1 MRAGKKTQG
10 WIQLWN
16 RPYMTFVAVFLCAI
30 YETMMLTRLIL
41 APSSANRTLYQVM
54 KSASW
59 GLPLF
64 VVIIFL
70 TLVTLCLRRLYPLAT
85 LLAVSGLL
93 ALSAAIYGSGCT
105 YLIIPWLVNLYACA
119 VEAKSMASLAAGLCS
134 STILGLLSIA
144 LSANW
149 HHDVHF
155 TDLLYPTGLAFALCL
170 TAAFFSRSARQSRM
184 SEQALEEE
192 RSHAQT
198 LARERDEAMYQS
210 KVAAQLHDSV
220 GHDLTAIIALSEG
233 MDHASGK
240 PEIDEAISMIND
252 LARQG
257 LDDTRT
263 AVKTLQSKAG
273 PENNPAQ
280 SIGEGHGWDDIKP
293 ILDHARQAG
302 ISTALTETGHRPQ
315 DSEQANLAFT
325 VTREA
330 VTNALRHGRKVNCI
344 VVSWDHDSQGGT
356 NITVRDDGQLL
367 NNDTDNNGSNGT
379 GLARLGAE
387 VQAHGGSFHS
397 GPGPDGW
404 TLQARIPPSLAATAA
419 DNTGKEE
426 SA

>member
-1 MRAGKKTQG
+1 MRADKKTQG

-16 RPYMTFVAVFLCAI
+16 RPYTAFVAVFLCAI

-41 APSSANRTLYQVM
+41 VPGSANRTLYQVL
-54 KSASW
+54 KSDSW

-70 TLVTLCLRRLYPLAT
+70 ALVTLCLRRLYPMAT
-85 LLAVSGLL
+85 LLVVSGLL
-93 ALSAAIYGSGCT
+93 ALTAAIYGSGCT
-105 YLIIPWLVNLYACA
+105 YLVIPWIISLYACA
-119 VEAKSMASLAAGLCS
+119 VEAKSMASLTAGLGS
-134 STILGLLSIA
+134 SAILGLLSIA
-144 LSANW
+144 FSANW

-155 TDLLYPTGLAFALCL
+155 TDLLYPTGLTFALCL
-170 TAAFFSRSARQSRM
+170 TVAFLSRSARQSRM

-192 RSHAQT
+192 RSHALT
-198 LARERDEAMYQS
+198 LAHERDQAMHQS
-210 KVAAQLHDSV
+210 RVAAQLHDSV

-233 MDHASGK
+233 LGHASGK
-240 PEIDEAISMIND
+240 PEIDEAISVIND

-263 AVKTLQSKAG
+263 AVKALQSETDPKND
-273 PENNPAQ
+273 PQPAT
-280 SIGEGHGWDDIKP
+280 GERHGWDDIKP

-330 VTNALRHGRKVNCI
+330 VTNALRHGQGVNRI

-367 NNDTDNNGSNGT
+367 NNDADNNGSNGT
-379 GLARLGAE
+379 GLARLRAE

-404 TLQARIPPSLAATAA
+404 ILQARIPSLAATAA

>member
-1 MRAGKKTQG
+1 MRADKKTQG

-16 RPYMTFVAVFLCAI
+16 RPYTAFVAVFLCAI

-41 APSSANRTLYQVM
+41 VPGSANRTLYQVL
-54 KSASW
+54 KSDSW

-70 TLVTLCLRRLYPLAT
+70 ALVTLCLRRLYPMAT
-85 LLAVSGLL
+85 LLVVSGLL
-93 ALSAAIYGSGCT
+93 ALTAAIYGSGCT
-105 YLIIPWLVNLYACA
+105 YLVIPWIISLYACA
-119 VEAKSMASLAAGLCS
+119 VEAKSMASLTAGLGS
-134 STILGLLSIA
+134 SAILGLLSIA
-144 LSANW
+144 FSANW

-155 TDLLYPTGLAFALCL
+155 TDLLYPIGLTFALCL

-192 RSHAQT
+192 RSHALT
-198 LARERDEAMYQS
+198 LAHERDQAMHQS
-210 KVAAQLHDSV
+210 RVAAQLHDSV

-233 MDHASGK
+233 LGHASGK
-240 PEIDEAISMIND
+240 PEIDEAISVIND

-263 AVKTLQSKAG
+263 AVKALQSETDPKND
-273 PENNPAQ
+273 PQPAT
-280 SIGEGHGWDDIKP
+280 GERHGWDDIKP

-330 VTNALRHGRKVNCI
+330 VTNALRHGQGVNRI

-367 NNDTDNNGSNGT
+367 NNDADNNGSNGT
-379 GLARLGAE
+379 GLARLRAE

-404 TLQARIPPSLAATAA
+404 ILQARIPSLAATAA

>member
-1 MRAGKKTQG
+1 MRADKKTQG

-16 RPYMTFVAVFLCAI
+16 RPYMAFAAVFLCAI

-144 LSANW
+144 LSTNW

-184 SEQALEEE
+184 SEQALKEE

-198 LARERDEAMYQS
+198 LARERDQAMYQS
-210 KVAAQLHDSV
+210 KIAADLHDSL

-263 AVKTLQSKAG
+263 AVKTLQSKART
-273 PENNPAQ
+273 ENNPAQ
-280 SIGEGHGWDDIKP
+280 SIGEGHGWNDIKP
-293 ILDHARQAG
+293 ILDHVRHAG
-302 ISTALTETGHRPQ
+302 ISTALTETGRRPQ
-315 DSEQANLAFT
+315 DPRQANLAFT

-330 VTNALRHGRKVNCI
+330 ITNALRHGQGVDRI

-387 VQAHGGSFHS
+387 LQAHGGSFHS

-404 TLQARIPPSLAATAA
+404 ILQARIPSLAATAA
-419 DNTGKEE
+419 DNTSKEE

>member
-16 RPYMTFVAVFLCAI
+16 RPYMTFVAVFFCTL
-30 YETMMLTRLIL
+30 YETGMLTRLIL
-41 APSSANRTLYQVM
+41 VPSSANQTLYQVM

-70 TLVTLCLRRLYPLAT
+70 ALVTLCLRRLYPMAT
-85 LLAVSGLL
+85 LLVVSGLL
-93 ALSAAIYGSGCT
+93 ALTAAIYGSGCT
-105 YLIIPWLVNLYACA
+105 YLTILWLVSLYACA
-119 VEAKSMASLAAGLCS
+119 VESKSMASLAAGLGS
-134 STILGLLSIA
+134 SAILGLLSIA
-144 LSANW
+144 FSANW
-149 HHDVHF
+149 HRDVHF
-155 TDLLYPTGLAFALCL
+155 TDLLYPTGLTFALCL
-170 TAAFFSRSARQSRM
+170 TVAFLSRSVRQSRL

-192 RSHAQT
+192 RSHALT
-198 LARERDEAMYQS
+198 LAHERDQAMHQS
-210 KVAAQLHDSV
+210 RVAAQLHDSV

-233 MDHASGK
+233 LDHASGK

-263 AVKTLQSKAG
+263 AVKALQSETDPKND
-273 PENNPAQ
+273 PQPAT
-280 SIGEGHGWDDIKP
+280 GERHNWDDIKP
-293 ILDHARQAG
+293 ILDHARHVG
-302 ISTALTETGHRPQ
+302 ISTALTETGRRPQ
-315 DSEQANLAFT
+315 DSEQADLAFT

-330 VTNALRHGRKVNCI
+330 ITNALRHGQKVNRI
-344 VVSWDHDSQGGT
+344 VVSWDHDSHGGI
-356 NITVRDDGQLL
+356 NITIRDDGQLL
-367 NNDTDNNGSNGT
+367 NNDADDSGDNGT
-379 GLARLGAE
+379 GLARLRGE
-387 VQAHGGSFHS
+387 VRAHGGSFNS

-404 TLQARIPPSLAATAA
+404 TLQARIPSLAATAA

>member
-1 MRAGKKTQG
+1 MRADKKTQG

-16 RPYMTFVAVFLCAI
+16 RPYTAFVAVFLCAI

-41 APSSANRTLYQVM
+41 APGSANRTLYQVLT
-54 KSASW
+54 SDSW

-64 VVIIFL
+64 VVIIFVA
-70 TLVTLCLRRLYPLAT
+70 LVTLCLRRLYPMAT
-85 LLAVSGLL
+85 LLVFSGLL
-93 ALSAAIYGSGCT
+93 ALTAAIYGSGCT

-170 TAAFFSRSARQSRM
+170 TVAFLSRSVRQSHL
-184 SEQALEEE
+184 SEQALEKEH
-192 RSHAQT
+192 SHALT
-198 LARERDEAMYQS
+198 LAHERDQAMYQS
-210 KVAAQLHDSV
+210 RVAADLHDSV

-263 AVKTLQSKAG
+263 AVKTLQSKART
-273 PENNPAQ
+273 ENNPAQ
-280 SIGEGHGWDDIKP
+280 PIGEGHGWDDIKP

-330 VTNALRHGRKVNCI
+330 VTNALRHGRKVNRI
-344 VVSWDHDSQGGT
+344 VVSWDHDSQGC
-356 NITVRDDGQLL
+356 IDIIVRDDGQLL
-367 NNDTDNNGSNGT
+367 NNDADDGGDNGT
-379 GLARLGAE
+379 GLARLRAE
-387 VQAHGGSFHS
+387 LQAHGGSFHS
-397 GPGPDGW
+397 GPGPNGW
-404 TLQARIPPSLAATAA
+404 TLQARIPPLAATAA
-419 DNTGKEE
+419 DNKGKEE

>member
-16 RPYMTFVAVFLCAI
+16 RPYMTFAAVFLCAI

-134 STILGLLSIA
+134 STILGMLSIA
-144 LSANW
+144 LSTNW

-170 TAAFFSRSARQSRM
+170 TAAFLSRSVRQSHL
-184 SEQALEEE
+184 SEQALEKEH
-192 RSHAQT
+192 SHALT
-198 LARERDEAMYQS
+198 LAHERDQAMYQS
-210 KVAAQLHDSV
+210 RVAADLHDSV

-330 VTNALRHGRKVNCI
+330 VTNALRHGRKVNRI
-344 VVSWDHDSQGGT
+344 VVSWDHDSQGC
-356 NITVRDDGQLL
+356 IDIIVRDDGQLL
-367 NNDTDNNGSNGT
+367 NNDADDGGDNGT
-379 GLARLGAE
+379 GLARLRAE
-387 VQAHGGSFHS
+387 LQAHGGSFHS
-397 GPGPDGW
+397 GPGPNGW
-404 TLQARIPPSLAATAA
+404 TLQARIPPLAATAA
-419 DNTGKEE
+419 DNKGKEE

>member
-10 WIQLWN
+10 WIQLWT
-16 RPYMTFVAVFLCAI
+16 RPYTAFVAVFFCAL

-41 APSSANRTLYQVM
+41 APSSANQTLYQVM

-70 TLVTLCLRRLYPLAT
+70 ALVTLCLRRLYPMAT
-85 LLAVSGLL
+85 LLVVSGLL
-93 ALSAAIYGSGCT
+93 TLTAAIYGSGCA
-105 YLIIPWLVNLYACA
+105 YLVIPWLVSLYACA
-119 VEAKSMASLAAGLCS
+119 VEAKSVASLTAGLGS
-134 STILGLLSIA
+134 SAILGLLSIA
-144 LSANW
+144 FSANW

-155 TDLLYPTGLAFALCL
+155 TDLLYPTGLIFALCL
-170 TAAFFSRSARQSRM
+170 TVAFLSRSVRQSRL

-192 RSHAQT
+192 RSHALT
-198 LARERDEAMYQS
+198 LAHERDQAMHQS
-210 KVAAQLHDSV
+210 RVAAQLHDSV

-233 MDHASGK
+233 LDHASGK

-273 PENNPAQ
+273 PENDPAQ
-280 SIGEGHGWDDIKP
+280 SIGEEHGWNDIKP
-293 ILDHARQAG
+293 ILDHARHAG
-302 ISTALTETGHRPQ
+302 ISTALTETGRRPQ
-315 DSEQANLAFT
+315 DSRQANLAFT

-330 VTNALRHGRKVNCI
+330 ITNALRHGQGVDRI

-379 GLARLGAE
+379 GLARLRAE

-404 TLQARIPPSLAATAA
+404 ILQARIPSLAATAA

>member
-16 RPYMTFVAVFLCAI
+16 RPYMTFVAVFFCTL
-30 YETMMLTRLIL
+30 YETGMLTRLIL
-41 APSSANRTLYQVM
+41 VPSSANQTLYQVM

-70 TLVTLCLRRLYPLAT
+70 ALVTLCLRRLYPMAT
-85 LLAVSGLL
+85 LLTVSSLL
-93 ALSAAIYGSGCT
+93 TLTAAIYGSGCA
-105 YLIIPWLVNLYACA
+105 YLVIPWLVSLYACA
-119 VEAKSMASLAAGLCS
+119 VEAKSVASLTAGLGS
-134 STILGLLSIA
+134 SAILGLLSIA
-144 LSANW
+144 FSANW

-155 TDLLYPTGLAFALCL
+155 TDLLYPTGLIFALCL
-170 TAAFFSRSARQSRM
+170 TVAFLSRSVRQSRL

-192 RSHAQT
+192 RSHALT
-198 LARERDEAMYQS
+198 LAHERDQAMHQS
-210 KVAAQLHDSV
+210 RVAAQLHDSV

-233 MDHASGK
+233 LDHASGK

-263 AVKTLQSKAG
+263 AVKALQSETDPKSD
-273 PENNPAQ
+273 PQ
-280 SIGEGHGWDDIKP
+280 SATGERHSWDDIKP
-293 ILDHARQAG
+293 ILDHARHVG
-302 ISTALTETGHRPQ
+302 ISTALTETGRRPQ
-315 DSEQANLAFT
+315 DSEQADLAFT

-330 VTNALRHGRKVNCI
+330 ITNALRHGQKVNRI
-344 VVSWDHDSQGGT
+344 VVSWDHDSHGGI
-356 NITVRDDGQLL
+356 NITIRDDGQLL
-367 NNDTDNNGSNGT
+367 NNDADDSGDNGT
-379 GLARLGAE
+379 GLARLRGE
-387 VQAHGGSFHS
+387 VRAHGGSFNS

-404 TLQARIPPSLAATAA
+404 TLQARIPSLAATAA

>member
-1 MRAGKKTQG
+1 MRADKKTQG

-16 RPYMTFVAVFLCAI
+16 RPYTAFVAVFLCAI

-41 APSSANRTLYQVM
+41 APGSANRTLYRVM

-70 TLVTLCLRRLYPLAT
+70 ALVTLCLRRLYPMAT
-85 LLAVSGLL
+85 LLVVSGLL
-93 ALSAAIYGSGCT
+93 ALTAAIYGSGCT
-105 YLIIPWLVNLYACA
+105 YLIIPWLVSLYACA

-134 STILGLLSIA
+134 SAILGLLSIA

-192 RSHAQT
+192 RSHALT
-198 LARERDEAMYQS
+198 LAHERDQAMHQS
-210 KVAAQLHDSV
+210 RVAAQLHDSV

-233 MDHASGK
+233 LGHASGK
-240 PEIDEAISMIND
+240 PEIDEAISVIND

-263 AVKTLQSKAG
+263 AVKALQSETDPKND
-273 PENNPAQ
+273 PQPAT
-280 SIGEGHGWDDIKP
+280 GERHGWDDIKP

-330 VTNALRHGRKVNCI
+330 VTNALRHGQGVNRI

-367 NNDTDNNGSNGT
+367 NNDADNNGSNGT

-404 TLQARIPPSLAATAA
+404 ILQARIPSLAATAA

>member
-1 MRAGKKTQG
+1 MRADNKTQG

-16 RPYMTFVAVFLCAI
+16 RPYTAFVAVFFCTL
-30 YETMMLTRLIL
+30 YETGMLTRLIL
-41 APSSANRTLYQVM
+41 VPSSANQTLYQVM

-70 TLVTLCLRRLYPLAT
+70 ALVTLCLRRLYPMAT
-85 LLAVSGLL
+85 LLVVSGLL
-93 ALSAAIYGSGCT
+93 ALTAAIYGSGCT

-119 VEAKSMASLAAGLCS
+119 VEAKTMASLAAGLCS
-134 STILGLLSIA
+134 SAILGLLCIA

-170 TAAFFSRSARQSRM
+170 TVAFLSRSVRQSHL
-184 SEQALEEE
+184 SEQALEKEH
-192 RSHAQT
+192 SHALT
-198 LARERDEAMYQS
+198 LAHERDQAVYQS
-210 KVAAQLHDSV
+210 KVAADLHDSV

-263 AVKTLQSKAG
+263 AVKTLQSKARI
-273 PENNPAQ
+273 ENNPAR

-315 DSEQANLAFT
+315 DSEQSNLAFT

-330 VTNALRHGRKVNCI
+330 VTNALRHGRKVNRI
-344 VVSWDHDSQGGT
+344 VVSWDHDSQGC
-356 NITVRDDGQLL
+356 IDIIVRDDGQLL
-367 NNDTDNNGSNGT
+367 NNDADDGGDNGT
-379 GLARLGAE
+379 GLARLRAE
-387 VQAHGGSFHS
+387 LQAHGGSFHS
-397 GPGPDGW
+397 GPGPNGW
-404 TLQARIPPSLAATAA
+404 TLQARIPPLAATAA
-419 DNTGKEE
+419 DNKGKEE

>member
-1 MRAGKKTQG
+1 MRADKKTQG

-16 RPYMTFVAVFLCAI
+16 RPYTAFVAVFLCAI

-41 APSSANRTLYQVM
+41 APGSANRTLYQVL
-54 KSASW
+54 KSDSW

-70 TLVTLCLRRLYPLAT
+70 ALVTLCLRRLYPMAT
-85 LLAVSGLL
+85 LLVVSGLL
-93 ALSAAIYGSGCT
+93 ALTAAIYGSGCT
-105 YLIIPWLVNLYACA
+105 YLVIPWIISLYACA
-119 VEAKSMASLAAGLCS
+119 VEAKSMASLTAGLGS
-134 STILGLLSIA
+134 SAILGLLSIA
-144 LSANW
+144 FSANW

-155 TDLLYPTGLAFALCL
+155 TDLLYPTGLTFALCL

-192 RSHAQT
+192 RSHALT
-198 LARERDEAMYQS
+198 LAHERDQAMHQS
-210 KVAAQLHDSV
+210 RVAAQLHDSV

-233 MDHASGK
+233 LGHASGK
-240 PEIDEAISMIND
+240 PEIDEAISVIND

-263 AVKTLQSKAG
+263 AVKALQSETDPKND
-273 PENNPAQ
+273 PQPAT
-280 SIGEGHGWDDIKP
+280 GERHGWDDIKP

-330 VTNALRHGRKVNCI
+330 VTNALRHGQGVNRI

-367 NNDTDNNGSNGT
+367 NNDADNNGSNGT
-379 GLARLGAE
+379 GLARLRAE

-404 TLQARIPPSLAATAA
+404 ILQARIPSLAATAA

>member
-16 RPYMTFVAVFLCAI
+16 RPYMTFVAVFFCAL
-30 YETMMLTRLIL
+30 YETGMLTRLIL
-41 APSSANRTLYQVM
+41 APSSANQTLYQVM

-70 TLVTLCLRRLYPLAT
+70 ALVTLCLRRLYPMAT
-85 LLAVSGLL
+85 LLVVSGLL
-93 ALSAAIYGSGCT
+93 ALTAAIYGSGCT

-119 VEAKSMASLAAGLCS
+119 VEARTMASLAAGLCS
-134 STILGLLSIA
+134 SAILGLLSIA

-155 TDLLYPTGLAFALCL
+155 TDLLYPTGLAFTFCL
-170 TAAFFSRSARQSRM
+170 TVAFLSRSARQTRV
-184 SEQALEEE
+184 SEQALKKE
-192 RSHAQT
+192 RSHALT
-198 LARERDEAMYQS
+198 MVRERDEAMHQS
-210 KVAAQLHDSV
+210 RVAAQLHDSV

-233 MDHASGK
+233 LDHASGK

-263 AVKTLQSKAG
+263 AVKALQSETDPKND
-273 PENNPAQ
+273 PQPAT
-280 SIGEGHGWDDIKP
+280 GERHGWDDIKP
-293 ILDHARQAG
+293 ILDHARHVG
-302 ISTALTETGHRPQ
+302 ISTALTETGRRPQ
-315 DSEQANLAFT
+315 DSEQADLAFT

-330 VTNALRHGRKVNCI
+330 ITNALRHGQEVNRI
-344 VVSWDHDSQGGT
+344 VVSWDHDSQGGID
-356 NITVRDDGQLL
+356 ITVRDDGRIL
-367 NNDTDNNGSNGT
+367 NNEADNIGSNGT
-379 GLARLGAE
+379 GLARLRAE

-397 GPGPDGW
+397 GPGSDGW
-404 TLQARIPPSLAATAA
+404 TLQAHIPSLAAMAA
-419 DNTGKEE
+419 NNIGMKEN
-426 SA
+426 S

>member
-16 RPYMTFVAVFLCAI
+16 RPYMTFVAVFFCTL
-30 YETMMLTRLIL
+30 YETGMLTRLIL
-41 APSSANRTLYQVM
+41 VPSSANQTLYQVM

-70 TLVTLCLRRLYPLAT
+70 ALVTLCLRRLYPMAT
-85 LLAVSGLL
+85 LLVVSGLL
-93 ALSAAIYGSGCT
+93 ALTAAIYGSGCT
-105 YLIIPWLVNLYACA
+105 YLTILWLVSLYACA
-119 VEAKSMASLAAGLCS
+119 VEAKSMASLAAGLGS
-134 STILGLLSIA
+134 SAILGLLSIA
-144 LSANW
+144 FSANW
-149 HHDVHF
+149 HRDVHF
-155 TDLLYPTGLAFALCL
+155 TDLLYPTGLTFALCL
-170 TAAFFSRSARQSRM
+170 TVAFLSRSVRQSRL

-192 RSHAQT
+192 RSHALT
-198 LARERDEAMYQS
+198 LAHERDQAMHQS
-210 KVAAQLHDSV
+210 RIAAQLHDSV

-233 MDHASGK
+233 LDHASGK

-263 AVKTLQSKAG
+263 AVKTLQSKART
-273 PENNPAQ
+273 ENNPEQ

-315 DSEQANLAFT
+315 DSGQANLAFT

-330 VTNALRHGRKVNCI
+330 VTNALRHGRKVNRI
-344 VVSWDHDSQGGT
+344 VVSWDHDSQGC
-356 NITVRDDGQLL
+356 IDIIVRDDGQLL
-367 NNDTDNNGSNGT
+367 NNDADDGGDNGT
-379 GLARLGAE
+379 GLARLRAE

-397 GPGPDGW
+397 GPGPNGW
-404 TLQARIPPSLAATAA
+404 TLQARIPPLAATAA
-419 DNTGKEE
+419 DNKGKEE

>member
-1 MRAGKKTQG
+1 
-10 WIQLWN
+10 
-16 RPYMTFVAVFLCAI
+16 MTFVAVFFCAL
-30 YETMMLTRLIL
+30 YETGMLTRLIL
-41 APSSANRTLYQVM
+41 ASSSANQTLYQVM

-59 GLPLF
+59 GLPMF
-64 VVIIFL
+64 AVIIFL
-70 TLVTLCLRRLYPLAT
+70 ALVTLCLRRLYPMAT
-85 LLAVSGLL
+85 LLVVSGML
-93 ALSAAIYGSGCT
+93 ALTAAIYGSGCT
-105 YLIIPWLVNLYACA
+105 YLVIPWLVNLYACA

-144 LSANW
+144 LSTNW

-192 RSHAQT
+192 RSHALT
-198 LARERDEAMYQS
+198 LAHERDQAMRQS
-210 KVAAQLHDSV
+210 RVAAQLHDSV

-233 MDHASGK
+233 LDHASGK

-263 AVKTLQSKAG
+263 AVKALQSETDPKND
-273 PENNPAQ
+273 PQPAT
-280 SIGEGHGWDDIKP
+280 GERHGWDDIKP
-293 ILDHARQAG
+293 ILDHARHVG
-302 ISTALTETGHRPQ
+302 ISTALTETGRRPQ
-315 DSEQANLAFT
+315 DSEQADLAFT

-330 VTNALRHGRKVNCI
+330 ITNALRHGQEVNRI
-344 VVSWDHDSQGGT
+344 VVSWDHDSHGGI
-356 NITVRDDGQLL
+356 NITIRDDGQLL
-367 NNDTDNNGSNGT
+367 NNDADDSGDNGT
-379 GLARLGAE
+379 GLARLRGE
-387 VQAHGGSFHS
+387 VRAHGGSFNS

-404 TLQARIPPSLAATAA
+404 TLQARIPSLAATAA

>member
-10 WIQLWN
+10 WIQLWY
-16 RPYMTFVAVFLCAI
+16 RPYMAFVAVFFCAL

-41 APSSANRTLYQVM
+41 APGSANRTLYQVL
-54 KSASW
+54 KSDSW

-64 VVIIFL
+64 VVIIFVA
-70 TLVTLCLRRLYPLAT
+70 LVTLCLRRLYPMAT
-85 LLAVSGLL
+85 LLVFSGLL
-93 ALSAAIYGSGCT
+93 ALTAAIYGSGCT

-155 TDLLYPTGLAFALCL
+155 TDLLYPTGLAFTFCL
-170 TAAFFSRSARQSRM
+170 TVAFLSRSARQTRV
-184 SEQALEEE
+184 SEQALKKE
-192 RSHAQT
+192 RSHALT
-198 LARERDEAMYQS
+198 MVRERDEAMHQS
-210 KVAAQLHDSV
+210 RVAAQLHDSV

-233 MDHASGK
+233 LDHASGK

-263 AVKTLQSKAG
+263 AVKALQSETDPKND
-273 PENNPAQ
+273 PQPAT
-280 SIGEGHGWDDIKP
+280 GERHNWDDIKP
-293 ILDHARQAG
+293 ILDHARHVG
-302 ISTALTETGHRPQ
+302 ISTALTETGRRPQ
-315 DSEQANLAFT
+315 DSEQADLAFT

-330 VTNALRHGRKVNCI
+330 ITNALRHGQEVNRI
-344 VVSWDHDSQGGT
+344 VVSWDHDSQGGIG
-356 NITVRDDGQLL
+356 ITVRDDGRIL
-367 NNDTDNNGSNGT
+367 NNEADNIGSNGT
-379 GLARLGAE
+379 GLARLRAE

-397 GPGPDGW
+397 GPGSDGW
-404 TLQARIPPSLAATAA
+404 TLQARIPSLAEKAA

>member
-1 MRAGKKTQG
+1 MRADKKTQG
-10 WIQLWN
+10 WIQLWT
-16 RPYMTFVAVFLCAI
+16 RPYTAFVAVFLCAI

-41 APSSANRTLYQVM
+41 APGSANRTLFQVM

-59 GLPLF
+59 GFPLF
-64 VVIIFL
+64 MVIIFL
-70 TLVTLCLRRLYPLAT
+70 ALVTLCLRRLYPLAT

-119 VEAKSMASLAAGLCS
+119 VEAKSMASLTAGLCS

-210 KVAAQLHDSV
+210 KVAADLHDSL

-330 VTNALRHGRKVNCI
+330 VTNALRHGRKVNRI

-367 NNDTDNNGSNGT
+367 NNDADNNGSNGT
-379 GLARLGAE
+379 GLARLRAE

-404 TLQARIPPSLAATAA
+404 ILQARIPSLAATAA

>member
-10 WIQLWN
+10 WIQLWT
-16 RPYMTFVAVFLCAI
+16 RPYTAFVAVFFCAL

-41 APSSANRTLYQVM
+41 APSSANQTLYQVM

-70 TLVTLCLRRLYPLAT
+70 ALVTLCLRRLYPMAT
-85 LLAVSGLL
+85 LLVVSGLL
-93 ALSAAIYGSGCT
+93 TLTAAIYGSGCA
-105 YLIIPWLVNLYACA
+105 YLVIPWLVSLYACA
-119 VEAKSMASLAAGLCS
+119 VEAKSVASLTAGLGS
-134 STILGLLSIA
+134 SAILGLLSIA
-144 LSANW
+144 FSANW

-155 TDLLYPTGLAFALCL
+155 TDLLYPTGLIFALCL
-170 TAAFFSRSARQSRM
+170 TVAFLSRSVRQSRL

-192 RSHAQT
+192 RSHALT
-198 LARERDEAMYQS
+198 LAHERDQAMHQS
-210 KVAAQLHDSV
+210 RVAAQLHDSV

-233 MDHASGK
+233 LDHASGK

-273 PENNPAQ
+273 PENDPAQ
-280 SIGEGHGWDDIKP
+280 SIGEEHGWNDIKP
-293 ILDHARQAG
+293 ILDHARHAG
-302 ISTALTETGHRPQ
+302 ISTALTETGRRPQ
-315 DSEQANLAFT
+315 DSRQANLAFT

-330 VTNALRHGRKVNCI
+330 ITNALRHGQGVDRI

-379 GLARLGAE
+379 GLARLRAE
-387 VQAHGGSFHS
+387 VQAHGGSFRS
-397 GPGPDGW
+397 GPGPNGW
-404 TLQARIPPSLAATAA
+404 TLQARIPPLAAMAA
-419 DNTGKEE
+419 DNKGKEE

>member
-1 MRAGKKTQG
+1 MRADKKTQG

-16 RPYMTFVAVFLCAI
+16 RPYTAFVAVFFCAL
-30 YETMMLTRLIL
+30 YETGMLTRLIL
-41 APSSANRTLYQVM
+41 APSSANQTLYQVM

-70 TLVTLCLRRLYPLAT
+70 ALVTLCLRRLYPMAT
-85 LLAVSGLL
+85 LLVVSGLL
-93 ALSAAIYGSGCT
+93 ALTAAIYGSGCT
-105 YLIIPWLVNLYACA
+105 YLIIPWLVSLYACA
-119 VEAKSMASLAAGLCS
+119 VEDKSMASLTAGLGS
-134 STILGLLSIA
+134 SAILGLLSIA
-144 LSANW
+144 FSANW
-149 HHDVHF
+149 HRDVHF
-155 TDLLYPTGLAFALCL
+155 TDLLYPTGLTFALCL
-170 TAAFFSRSARQSRM
+170 TVAFFSRSARQSRM

-198 LARERDEAMYQS
+198 LARERDQAMYQS
-210 KVAAQLHDSV
+210 KVAADLHDSL

-273 PENNPAQ
+273 PENDPAQ
-280 SIGEGHGWDDIKP
+280 SIGEEHGWNDIKP
-293 ILDHARQAG
+293 ILDHVRHAG
-302 ISTALTETGHRPQ
+302 ISTALTETGRRPQ
-315 DSEQANLAFT
+315 DPRQANLAFT

-330 VTNALRHGRKVNCI
+330 ITNALRHGQGVDRI

-404 TLQARIPPSLAATAA
+404 ILQARIHPLAATAA

>member
-1 MRAGKKTQG
+1 MRADKKTQG

-16 RPYMTFVAVFLCAI
+16 RPYTAFVTVFLCAI

-41 APSSANRTLYQVM
+41 APGSANRTLYQVL
-54 KSASW
+54 KSDSW

-64 VVIIFL
+64 VVIIFVA
-70 TLVTLCLRRLYPLAT
+70 LVTLCLRRLYPMAT
-85 LLAVSGLL
+85 LLVFSGLL
-93 ALSAAIYGSGCT
+93 ALTAAIYGSGCT

-144 LSANW
+144 LSTNW

-184 SEQALEEE
+184 SEQTLEEE
-192 RSHAQT
+192 RSHALT
-198 LARERDEAMYQS
+198 LARERDQAMQQS
-210 KVAAQLHDSV
+210 RVAAELHDSL

-233 MDHASGK
+233 LDHASEK
-240 PEIDEAISMIND
+240 SEINEAIAMINE

-257 LDDTRT
+257 LDETRT

-273 PENNPAQ
+273 SENDPAQ
-280 SIGEGHGWDDIKP
+280 STGEEHGWDDIKP
-293 ILDHARQAG
+293 ILAHARHAG
-302 ISTALTETGHRPQ
+302 ISTALTETGRRPQ
-315 DSEQANLAFT
+315 DPRQANLAFT

-330 VTNALRHGRKVNCI
+330 ITNTLRHGQGVDRI
-344 VVSWDHDSQGGT
+344 VVSWDHDIQDGIT
-356 NITVRDDGQLL
+356 ITVRDDGQLL
-367 NNDTDNNGSNGT
+367 NNDVADSGDSGT
-379 GLARLGAE
+379 GLARLRAE
-387 VQAHGGSFHS
+387 LQTHGGSFRS

-404 TLQARIPPSLAATAA
+404 TLQARIPSLVAMAA
-419 DNTGKEE
+419 DDKSEEE

>member
-16 RPYMTFVAVFLCAI
+16 RPYMTFVAVFFCAL
-30 YETMMLTRLIL
+30 YETVMLTRLIL
-41 APSSANRTLYQVM
+41 APSSANQTLYQVM

-70 TLVTLCLRRLYPLAT
+70 ALVTLCLRRLYPMAT
-85 LLAVSGLL
+85 LLVVSGLL
-93 ALSAAIYGSGCT
+93 TLTAAIYGSGCA
-105 YLIIPWLVNLYACA
+105 YLVIPWLVSLYACA
-119 VEAKSMASLAAGLCS
+119 VEAKSVASLTAGLGS
-134 STILGLLSIA
+134 SAILGLLSIA
-144 LSANW
+144 FSANW

-155 TDLLYPTGLAFALCL
+155 TDLLYPTGLIFALCL
-170 TAAFFSRSARQSRM
+170 TVAFLSRSVRQSRL

-192 RSHAQT
+192 RSHALT
-198 LARERDEAMYQS
+198 LAHERDQAMHQS
-210 KVAAQLHDSV
+210 RVAAQLHDSV

-233 MDHASGK
+233 LDHASGK

-273 PENNPAQ
+273 PENDPAQ
-280 SIGEGHGWDDIKP
+280 SIGEEHGWNDIKP
-293 ILDHARQAG
+293 ILDHARHAG
-302 ISTALTETGHRPQ
+302 ISTALTETGRRPQ
-315 DSEQANLAFT
+315 DSRQANLAFT

-330 VTNALRHGRKVNCI
+330 ITNALRHGQGVDRI

-379 GLARLGAE
+379 GLARLRAE

-404 TLQARIPPSLAATAA
+404 ILQARIPSLAATAA